1 MRLMKAG
8 WCDAIALVE
17 SGNEGSCLCHEAAG
31 SVECTPLGDAGAAI
45 GRYQLHPAFA
55 GQWLPPLWFHLPTWD
70 EVWKAAI
77 GRFWEQAN
85 IRGSSDVEAA
95 VGFHLHGQPWATGV
109 DMASAEGAAY
119 AARFNAA
126 VERLIP
132 G

>member
-17 SGNEGSCLCHEAAG
+17 SGTAGAAA
-31 SVECTPLGDAGAAI
+31 PLGDNGAAI

-55 GQWLPPLWFHLPTWD
+55 GQWLPPNWFYLSIWD
-70 EVWKAAI
+70 EVWKAAVS
-77 GRFWEQAN
+77 RFWEQAN

-95 VGFHLHGQPWATGV
+95 VGFHLHGQPWASGA

-119 AARFNAA
+119 AARFQAA

-132 G
+132 K